1 MAPHEFPKLFLS
13 SAGGIS
19 DNEVINSLRI
29 FCFVDKVMALM
40 DCCHFVI
47 HFASNK
53 GKQKKLI
60 EIGIE
65 LSFRIQCSHFIIN
78 KRLCTKSCNFANSS
92 V

>member
-1 MAPHEFPKLFLS
+1 MARHKLPKLCLS

-53 GKQKKLI
+53 GKQSLLK
-60 EIGIE
+60 
-65 LSFRIQCSHFIIN
+65 
-78 KRLCTKSCNFANSS
+78 
-92 V
+92 

>member
-1 MAPHEFPKLFLS
+1 MAPHKLPKLCLS
-13 SAGGIS
+13 SAGGIR

-53 GKQKKLI
+53 GKQSLLK
-60 EIGIE
+60 
-65 LSFRIQCSHFIIN
+65 
-78 KRLCTKSCNFANSS
+78 
-92 V
+92 